1 MDAKTFMNLYALSYS
16 NECFSDCILNQ
27 RHLDERKVRL
37 CRILRKKRIKSMDID
52 LFQRSIDMLSRFS
65 DMCTVDFH
73 IADSCVEYDNYV
85 DDSVAIYFNERKN
98 RVNLYF
104 NEEVYPDKDN
114 FDEVYF
120 SFELEGERY
129 LVNDSLNNIMS
140 LVNRIIR

>member
-1 MDAKTFMNLYALSYS
+1 MDVKTFMSLYALPDS

-27 RHLDERKVRL
+27 RNQDERKVRL
-37 CRILRKKRIKSMDID
+37 CRILGKKRIKSMDVD

-65 DMCTVDFH
+65 DLCVDFL
-73 IADSCVEYDNYV
+73 ITDACVEYDSYV
-85 DDSVAIYFNERKN
+85 DDSIAIYFNERKN

-120 SFELEGERY
+120 SFELEGERH
-129 LVNDSLNNIMS
+129 LVNDSLNNIMP
-140 LVNRIIR
+140 LVNKIIRK